1 MDRRFLIFLTL
12 LILVSSSAIA
22 LTPDE
27 KIYFDQQN
35 QKTVAQINAKID
47 STSNRIEQNVEK
59 KFLNAQAEIKA
70 EVTREMNSALKG
82 VGVGM
87 VGIIIVALAVF
98 KVIDLKLTSTR
109 NIKKYEDQL
118 NSKIKE
124 MDKIISDHKVKSERL
139 NNYRVQLINYHQ
151 QVNAFAQGYGVTPQ
165 AVNVPLEVPK
175 PAKKK
180 RFRLF
185 KRKNGSI

>member
-12 LILVSSSAIA
+12 FILVSSSAIA

-87 VGIIIVALAVF
+87 VGIIIVALAVV